1 MITYLL
7 AIVFIYILK
16 FLTAP
21 LLLLPDA
28 TLPASIDEAVNNL
41 GSYLSIVNGFVPLTT
56 LLAILGL
63 VLAFEG
69 SYLVFRVIKFI
80 LSRT

>member
-1 MITYLL
+1 MITYFIAL
-7 AIVFIYILK
+7 VFIYILK
-16 FLTAP
+16 FLTTP

-28 TLPASIDEAVNNL
+28 TLPSGIDDAINNL
-41 GSYLSIVNGFVPLTT
+41 GGFLSIVNGFVPLTT

-69 SYLVFRVIKFI
+69 SYLIFRVIKFI